1 MKAIKHGHVGLAL
14 SIVSLFF
21 FMDSAAIA
29 QAPDQ
34 AAMMLNSARKAFNE
48 KSYPFAVTRYK
59 EFLAKFGGHKEAPN
73 ARYGLALALLANP
86 PVNYQEARDLL
97 QGLAGQK
104 NLPEFP
110 QIAYHLGLAQRGQ
123 GVQELQIAD
132 AKPQE
137 ANQRRDAARQ
147 RFDEARQQFTLATTA
162 FAARAK
168 DPDNKDAAADLE
180 WSARA
185 RCDQAEMELRGMK
198 VKEAQATTAG
208 FLKDPAL
215 VKSRYRDLG
224 RYYHGFACFL
234 LKDYPAAEKT
244 LSLLAPFADPAHGT
258 HARYL
263 LARTHQLADERAEA
277 QTHYEGVIAD
287 FAKNQKEA
295 ALLLQNPAKFQNDPT
310 EKLRLE
316 ELVRG
321 PLPDHVQ
328 RARFYLGVLLYEG
341 GKFGDAKDRF
351 VEFIKLDPKSPL
363 RGDAELRIG
372 FCQVQLKDFA
382 EAVKTLT
389 PLVEREKQVAD
400 QVLLWLGKAQAGMAP
415 DVQTNQAGYQKAL
428 TQALATYRQA
438 ADRAGQMGTDP
449 EARERR
455 GEIMLEIADTQQQL
469 NQYKDAAGTYN
480 QLLNDKV
487 LPRRDEEIM
496 QRLITALHLAGDFN
510 ESDKA
515 CARFTEKYP
524 QSPLLPAVMFRQAEN
539 SYFRILAAEK
549 NQNAAERAKEM
560 ARWQEE
566 TIKRYQAVIAKYPE
580 APQINTARYSL
591 GLTYYNKGDL
601 DQAKQ
606 AFASIPVA
614 ERSGDLAA
622 APYIMADCIIRL
634 APKGTPEDALEAGK
648 LEEQM
653 KAAAELLEGFIES
666 QPKGPQAAD
675 ALLKLGLC
683 RQRQASLQSQPA
695 EKTQAYNTARAAYD
709 RILTQFPKD
718 PLIGQALLERSKAQA
733 ASGDVGGAINELRKF
748 TGDPWKKTEAAAMGL
763 MELATLLRSQNR
775 AAEAADMLAKS
786 RPELEPELA
795 KDPKRKDWV
804 GLLRYHQGLC
814 LREAGKLPEARSLFD
829 MVIKQSAN
837 TPEAME
843 AALRLG
849 QCLKEE
855 GEKKLEAARKIP
867 AGTKKPEEIALAQK
881 LQGEGLKSIAD
892 AVQFLEGQADALKKN
907 ADAVGP
913 RARMLY
919 EAAWGNR
926 HLGARELEAAIAAK
940 VQEELKKRKPQE
952 ANLPP
957 PEVPLKVIPV
967 QPAEKKAW
975 AHYKSLIADFADVPL
990 ANEARFEL
998 AEMLTQRTLYDDAE
1012 KLLSEALDKEPP
1024 AELTE
1029 KVRLR
1034 LGTVYAAKGDRKAA
1048 LAQFNAV
1055 AANPKSNLIG
1065 QARYRAGECLIN
1077 DKDWAEA
1084 IKTLI
1089 GFRDQPQLQNI
1100 PGVSD
1105 IALVRLG
1112 HAFAQMQNW
1121 EESRRTHERCVGVFQ
1136 NSPVVDEARYG
1147 MGYALQ
1153 QQKQYDQAVNVY
1165 AQIVSRAATETAAK
1179 AQLQIGMCRME
1190 QKKYADAAAALLA
1203 VPFTYDYPDLSA
1215 PALME
1220 AARAFSEMKQND
1232 QAIRLLERLLRD
1244 YPSSRWA
1251 EPARQR
1257 LEALRAGSS

>member
-1 MKAIKHGHVGLAL
+1 MKAINHGTIGLAL
-14 SIVSLFF
+14 FT
-21 FMDSAAIA
+21 AAFVMLSENARA

-48 KSYPFAVTRYK
+48 KSYPFAVARYK
-59 EFLAKFGGHKEAPN
+59 EFLAKFGGHKEAPS

-104 NLPEFP
+104 NLPEHP
-110 QIAYHLGLAQRGQ
+110 QVLYHLGLAQRGQ
-123 GVQELQIAD
+123 GVQELAIAD

-147 RFDEARQQFTLATTA
+147 RFDEARQQFALATAA
-162 FAARAK
+162 FTARAK
-168 DPDNKDAAADLE
+168 NADNKEAAADQE

-198 VKEAQATTAG
+198 VKEARQTTAD
-208 FLKDPAL
+208 FLQDPVLA
-215 VKSRYRDLG
+215 KSRYRDLG
-224 RYYHGFACFL
+224 RYLHGFACFL
-234 LKDYPAAEKT
+234 MKDHAAAEKT
-244 LSLLAPFADPAHGT
+244 LSLLAPFADPAYGN

-263 LARTHQLADERAEA
+263 LARTHHAADERAEA
-277 QTHYEGVIAD
+277 QTHYDGVLAD
-287 FAKNQKEA
+287 FAKSQKDA
-295 ALLLQNPAKFQNDPT
+295 ALLLQNPAKFQNDPV

-351 VEFIKLDPKSPL
+351 VEFIKLDPQSPL
-363 RGDAELRIG
+363 RGEAELRIG

-382 EAVKTLT
+382 EAIKTLT
-389 PLVEREKQVAD
+389 PLVEREKHVSD

-415 DVQTNQAGYQKAL
+415 DAQANQAGFQKAL
-428 TQALATYRQA
+428 TIALTTYRQA

-455 GEIMLEIADTQQQL
+455 GEILLEIADTQQQL
-469 NQYKDAAGTYN
+469 NQHKEAAGTYN
-480 QLLNDKV
+480 QLLNDKF
-487 LPRRDEEIM
+487 LPRREEEIA
-496 QRLITALHLAGDFN
+496 QRLISALHLAGDFN

-515 CARFTEKYP
+515 CARFLEKYP

-549 NQNAAERAKEM
+549 NPNAAERAKEM
-560 ARWQEE
+560 ARWQDD
-566 TIKRYQAVIAKYPE
+566 TIKRYQAVIAKFPE

-601 DQAKQ
+601 EQAKQ
-606 AFASIPVA
+606 VFASIPVA
-614 ERSGDLAA
+614 ERNGDQAA
-622 APYIMADCIIRL
+622 TPYIIADCIIRL
-634 APKGTPEDALEAGK
+634 APRGTPEDALEAGK

-653 KAAAELLEGFIES
+653 KAAAELLEGFIDS
-666 QPKGPQAAD
+666 QPKGPLAAD

-683 RQRQASLQSQPA
+683 RQRQAGLQGQPA
-695 EKTQAYNTARAAYD
+695 ERTQAYNAARAAYD
-709 RILTQFPKD
+709 RIITQFPKD

-733 ASGDVGGAINELRKF
+733 AGGDANGAINELRKF
-748 TGDPWKKTEAAAMGL
+748 TGDPWKRTEAAAMGL

-795 KDPKRKDWV
+795 KDPKRSNWV
-804 GLLRYHQGLC
+804 GLLRYHQGLA

-843 AALRLG
+843 AALRFA

-867 AGTKKPEEIALAQK
+867 AGTKNPQEVQLLQT
-881 LQGEGLKSIAD
+881 LQGEGFKSIAD
-892 AVQFLEGQADALKKN
+892 AVQFLEGQAEAIKKN

-926 HLGARELEAAIAAK
+926 LLGARELEAAHAAK
-940 VQEELKKRKPQE
+940 VREELNKRKPQE

-957 PEVPLKVIPV
+957 PVVPLKAVPV
-967 QPAEKKAW
+967 QLAEKKAW
-975 AHYKSLIADFADVPL
+975 GHYRSLIADFADQPL
-990 ANEARFEL
+990 AIEARFEL
-998 AEMLTQRTLYDDAE
+998 AEMLTQRTLFDEAE
-1012 KLLSEALDKEPP
+1012 KLLNEALDKEPP

-1034 LGTVYAAKGDRKAA
+1034 LGAVYAAKGDRKAA

-1065 QARYRAGECLIN
+1065 QAQYRAGECLIN

-1084 IKTLI
+1084 IKKLI
-1089 GFRDQPQLQNI
+1089 GFRDQPPLQNI
-1100 PGVSD
+1100 AGVSD
-1105 IALVRLG
+1105 VALVRLG
-1112 HAFAQMQNW
+1112 FAFAQLKNW
-1121 EESRRTHERCVGVFQ
+1121 EESRRSHERCVAAFP
-1136 NSPVVDEARYG
+1136 NSPLVDEARYG

-1165 AQIVSRAATETAAK
+1165 AQIVNRAATETAAK
-1179 AQLQIGMCRME
+1179 AQLEIGMCRME
-1190 QKKYADAAAALLA
+1190 QKKYAEAAAALLA

-1215 PALME
+1215 PALLE

-1232 QAIRLLERLLRD
+1232 QAIRLLERLIRD
-1244 YPSSRWA
+1244 YASSRWA
-1251 EPARQR
+1251 EPARER
-1257 LEALRAGSS
+1257 LKTLRAG